1 MKCLNCDNPAK
12 PGSRF
17 CCGICTVVWYRKLK
31 AKRLLNSQS
40 SLIAQYGKPDCECLQ
55 CGTPDGNVA
64 HVGVAD
70 V

>member
-17 CCGICTVVWYRKLK
+17 CCGVCTVVWYRELK
-31 AKRLLNSQS
+31 AERLLAESGP
-40 SLIAQYGKPDCECLQ
+40 IAHYGEPDCRCVQ

-64 HVGVAD
+64 HTGVANA
-70 V
+70 